1 MQITRRNALLGA
13 ASLPFLGALNPAFAQ
28 NAKISVGHV
37 TASDFAPIVVGPQKG
52 LFAKHGVDVT
62 AVKLPIIVHT
72 PPGLVSNSIQIG
84 AATIPVLLAAVDG
97 GLDLVLVSGGS
108 RHVREQ
114 SKIGLAVRSDFN
126 YSGPGDLKGKK
137 IAVAGLNSTMD
148 IFVRK
153 WMKDRGVDLREVKMI
168 EAQFPAMPDMLKG
181 GVVDAAVVTD
191 PIRSRIVESGQG
203 KIVSDF
209 FAEMY
214 ADVLMICYIATR
226 QWADANRKTI
236 EGFRAGLVET
246 DKWMSANW
254 AEASAMEK
262 QAFGFTSAKAPTGL
276 SIVAT
281 PADLKVY
288 IDVGNEFGLYQTK
301 LDPEKLIWK

>member
-1 MQITRRNALLGA
+1 MLITRRHALLGA
-13 ASLPFLGALNPAFAQ
+13 ATLPFLGASHQAYAQ
-28 NAKISVGHV
+28 TVKISVGHV
-37 TASDFAPIVVGPQKG
+37 TASDFLPLVVGPQKG
-52 LFAKHGVDVT
+52 LFAKHGVDLT
-62 AVKLPIIVHT
+62 PIKLPIIVHT

-108 RHVREQ
+108 RHVRAH

-126 YSGPGDLKGKK
+126 YTGPGDFKGKK

-153 WMKDRGVDLREVKMI
+153 WLRDRGVDLREVKMI
-168 EAQFPAMPDMLKG
+168 EAQFPAMPDMLKS

-191 PIRSRIVESGQG
+191 PIRTRIVSSGLG
-203 KIVSDF
+203 KIASDF

-214 ADVLMICYIATR
+214 EDVIMISYIATR

-236 EGFRAGLVET
+236 EGFRAGLNET
-246 DKWMSANW
+246 DKWMTANW
-254 AEASAMEK
+254 AEASAMELK
-262 QAFGFTSAKAPTGL
+262 AFGFTSPNAPNSL
-276 SIVAT
+276 STIVK
-281 PADLKVY
+281 PADLIPY
-288 IDVGNEFGLYQTK
+288 IEVGNEFKLYNSK
-301 LDPEKLIWK
+301 LDPEKIVWK